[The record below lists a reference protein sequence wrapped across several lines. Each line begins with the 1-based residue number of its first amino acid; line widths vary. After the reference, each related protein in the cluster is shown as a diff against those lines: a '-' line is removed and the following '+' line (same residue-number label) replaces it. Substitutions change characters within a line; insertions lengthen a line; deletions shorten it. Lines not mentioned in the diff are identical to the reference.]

1 MLPCLGTPP
10 RLVGALRTLGERG
23 NFAPSGSRKCQYL
36 ARLISCR
43 EWVSKLS
50 RFTSNAGDPDESER
64 RRYGWAPCG
73 VADFPSNPRI
83 PDLERTFWGPLRSAR
98 KSDTNTVG
106 NTRRMTTAS
115 VRLDW
120 HGLCSTSR
128 RIDSFA
134 DEGEICR
141 EGTGVR
147 VSRK

>member
-1 MLPCLGTPP
+1 MGPTQISKKIGYKH
-10 RLVGALRTLGERG
+10 GWERSQD
-23 NFAPSGSRKCQYL
+23 A
-36 ARLISCR
+36 
-43 EWVSKLS
+43 
-50 RFTSNAGDPDESER
+50 
-64 RRYGWAPCG
+64 
-73 VADFPSNPRI
+73 
-83 PDLERTFWGPLRSAR
+83 
-98 KSDTNTVG
+98 
-106 NTRRMTTAS
+106 TAS